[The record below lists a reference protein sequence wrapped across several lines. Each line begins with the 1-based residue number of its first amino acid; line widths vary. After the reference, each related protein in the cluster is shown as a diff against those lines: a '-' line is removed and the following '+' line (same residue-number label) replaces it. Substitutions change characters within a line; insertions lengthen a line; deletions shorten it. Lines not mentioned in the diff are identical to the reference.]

1 MKEKFVVN
9 AIRQLV
15 INKQESS
22 CEFVNFLVN
31 ASSMEQAKEMIENH
45 MKSNQMIQTNSSGA
59 KFYWKFIEI
68 ESVNPIIFDDR
79 DIMELQ
85 IKSYDNLDVIQ
96 NKTKQVG
103 LEASTKD
110 S

>member
-31 ASSMEQAKEMIENH
+31 ASSMEQAKAMIENH
-45 MKSNQMIQTNSSGA
+45 IKSH
-59 KFYWKFIEI
+59 
-68 ESVNPIIFDDR
+68 
-79 DIMELQ
+79 Q
-85 IKSYDNLDVIQ
+85 IKSDGT
-96 NKTKQVG
+96 NKFIWCKVL
-103 LEASTKD
+103 LEIY
-110 S
+110 

>member
-15 INKQESS
+15 INDEEST

-31 ASSMEQAKEMIENH
+31 AHSIEQAKAMIETH
-45 MKSNQMIQTNSSGA
+45 LKSNQIIQINTSGIA
-59 KFYWKFIEI
+59 FYWKFIEV
-68 ESVNPIIFDDR
+68 ESVNPIVFENG

-85 IKSYDNLDVIQ
+85 VKSYDSLDALYEVL
-96 NKTKQVG
+96 N
-103 LEASTKD
+103 
-110 S
+110 